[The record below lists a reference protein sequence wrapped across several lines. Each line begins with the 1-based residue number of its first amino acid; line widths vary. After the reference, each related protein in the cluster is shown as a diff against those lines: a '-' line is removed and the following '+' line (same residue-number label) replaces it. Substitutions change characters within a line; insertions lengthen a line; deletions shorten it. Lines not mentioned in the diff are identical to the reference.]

1 MGTSSTCEPAAEA
14 IRETTVVLN
23 GDILTDVDISALIDF
38 HRSRNSEATLTLAP
52 VEDPSAYGL
61 VETGPDEEILRFLE
75 KPKPEDVPNLG
86 TNTINAGIYV
96 LEPTI
101 LDLIPKSES
110 CSFEYN
116 VFPTILEKKKPFFGY
131 VLKDTYWRDLGN
143 PKSYLQAHH
152 DFFGGIIRGFE
163 PDRSAVS
170 DIATAAFID
179 KASVIGEGCV
189 VKPGVRI
196 VNSAIGPGVHVEEK
210 AVIEYSVIWA
220 GAHANFGRI

>member
-1 MGTSSTCEPAAEA
+1 M
-14 IRETTVVLN
+14 
-23 GDILTDVDISALIDF
+23 
-38 HRSRNSEATLTLAP
+38 
-52 VEDPSAYGL
+52 
-61 VETGPDEEILRFLE
+61 
-75 KPKPEDVPNLG
+75 
-86 TNTINAGIYV
+86 
-96 LEPTI
+96 EPTI

-116 VFPTILEKKKPFFGY
+116 VFPAILEKKKPFFGY

-189 VKPGVRI
+189 IKPGVRI

-220 GAHANFGRI
+220 HTRISGTI

>member
-1 MGTSSTCEPAAEA
+1 M
-14 IRETTVVLN
+14 
-23 GDILTDVDISALIDF
+23 
-38 HRSRNSEATLTLAP
+38 
-52 VEDPSAYGL
+52 

-116 VFPTILEKKKPFFGY
+116 VFPAILEKKKPFFGY
-131 VLKDTYWRDLGN
+131 VLKDAYWRDLGN

-179 KASVIGEGCV
+179 KASVDRRRLRHQTWRTHRKFSV
-189 VKPGVRI
+189 
-196 VNSAIGPGVHVEEK
+196 GPGVHVEEK

-220 GAHANFGRI
+220 HTRISGASDSRNAIVGRSCHIGRNVVVSEGAVLVDKASLPDYSHT